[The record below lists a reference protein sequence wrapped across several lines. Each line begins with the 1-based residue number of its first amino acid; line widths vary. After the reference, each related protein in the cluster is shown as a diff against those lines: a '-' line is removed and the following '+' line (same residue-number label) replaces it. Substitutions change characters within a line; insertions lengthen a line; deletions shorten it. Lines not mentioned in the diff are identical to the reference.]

1 MVEAGGFSLGRK
13 DKTSFKPGS
22 NRNSGGGGGASHRR
36 NNRQGDGEDEAD
48 QRAHDGGGAEDADG
62 RLAGER
68 R

>member
-1 MVEAGGFSLGRK
+1 MFEAGGFSLERK
-13 DKTSFKPGS
+13 DKTSVKPGS
-22 NRNSGGGGGASHRR
+22 NRNSGGGGASHRG

-48 QRAHDGGGAEDADG
+48 QRAHDGGGAEGADG